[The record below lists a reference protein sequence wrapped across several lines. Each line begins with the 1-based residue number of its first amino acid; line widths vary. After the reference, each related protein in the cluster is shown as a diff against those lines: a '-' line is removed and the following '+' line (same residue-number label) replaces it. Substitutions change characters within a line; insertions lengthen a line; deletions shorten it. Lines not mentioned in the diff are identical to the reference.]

1 MRILPFKSTIVA
13 VGPNELSTMQGM
25 WPGCSCYVRPL
36 TVLLREAVSS
46 VLHGLFGGYR
56 YRSNLLLHDGDE
68 GPRRKASTRE
78 HQEMALVSRS

>member
-1 MRILPFKSTIVA
+1 
-13 VGPNELSTMQGM
+13 MQGM

-36 TVLLREAVSS
+36 TVLLREVVSS

-78 HQEMALVSRS
+78 HQERALVSRFVNRPVLAGLSM